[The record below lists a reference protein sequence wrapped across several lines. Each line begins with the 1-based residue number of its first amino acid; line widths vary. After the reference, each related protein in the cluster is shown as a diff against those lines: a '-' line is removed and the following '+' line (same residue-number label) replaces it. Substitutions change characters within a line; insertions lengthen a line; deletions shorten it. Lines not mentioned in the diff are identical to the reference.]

1 MPSSTATARLDAI
14 REAAGVV
21 PLETVEIEAHVRR
34 FGTAYLDQVRPRS
47 VVRHLLMLRR
57 PPRPGEVASR
67 VTPLPTDDD
76 RRRELDVVTIDTPG
90 LLSRICGVVSLAGG
104 QVVRADAHT
113 TDDGVAVDTVEV
125 ESPRGVL
132 TSWWAGF
139 EGDLV
144 DAVAGRVA
152 LRARVD
158 VQAREVGGPADRH
171 VDVAVVAGDTGD
183 EVHVRTPDRLGLL
196 FAITDALAE
205 LRLDIRVARIETRG
219 GTADDRFVVRTAAG
233 DALEPEHVRQV
244 ELGVA
249 WAVARLGS
257 GDDPLDRS

>member
-1 MPSSTATARLDAI
+1 MPSSPATARLDAI
-14 REAAGVV
+14 REAAGGIPIEPAEV
-21 PLETVEIEAHVRR
+21 EAHVRR
-34 FGTAYLDQVRPRS
+34 FGTAYLEQVRPRS
-47 VVRHLLMLRR
+47 VVRHVLMLRR

-67 VTPLPTDDD
+67 VTPLATVDEH
-76 RRRELDVVTIDTPG
+76 RRELDVVTIDTPG

-125 ESPRGVL
+125 QAPAGVT

-158 VQAREVGGPADRH
+158 LRAREVGGPRDRQ
-171 VDVAVVAGDTGD
+171 VDVAVVGGGAGD
-183 EVHVRTPDRLGLL
+183 EVRVRTADRLGLL

-205 LRLDIRVARIETRG
+205 LRLDIRVARVETRG
-219 GTADDRFVVRTAAG
+219 GMADDRFVVRTAAG
-233 DALEPEHVRQV
+233 DALDGEQVRQV
-244 ELGVA
+244 ELGVS
-249 WAVARLGS
+249 WAVARLGL
-257 GDDPLDRS
+257 PPR